1 MYVVEKKGLISCTFT
16 EQLICAFFFAFAKRR
31 FSHDVVHVLPPK
43 DWERSLQNQEGQ
55 VEQIRLSYAKLGMHS
70 PQAESKIDFINQKWD
85 QMITLG
91 NTYAER

>member
-1 MYVVEKKGLISCTFT
+1 MTLNGRYGYILKCILLFYRLFSISFPL
-16 EQLICAFFFAFAKRR
+16 Q
-31 FSHDVVHVLPPK
+31 
-43 DWERSLQNQEGQ
+43 DWERSLQNQEGP